1 MRKFRKLAALCAVFL
16 IALCL
21 FSTAAYAAPEDEST
35 TTPAESTAAP
45 TESATA
51 TDNNIGNILP
61 PGTGTVVDVFEG
73 EDGRK
78 FYTIQTP
85 AGNTF
90 YLIIDFT
97 MTGENVYFVDAVQEK
112 DLIALAEKAANGQT
126 GGGGVTS
133 TASNNSTSEQPDG
146 NQETPAPAANSG
158 NNFMI
163 LLIVLIVVIGGGA
176 GYYFKV
182 YRKKRDNDSRDEYE
196 DEPDDYAGEDY
207 ETEPEDDS
215 VPWEEDEE
223 DV

>member
-16 IALCL
+16 IAMCF
-21 FSTAAYAAPEDEST
+21 FSTVAYAAPEDEST
-35 TTPAESTAAP
+35 STPAETSPPIESTEP
-45 TESATA
+45 SEDIS
-51 TDNNIGNILP
+51 GVLP
-61 PGTGTVVDVFEG
+61 PGTGKVVDVFEG
-73 EDGRK
+73 ENGRK

-97 MTGENVYFVDAVQEK
+97 MTGENVYFMDAVQEK
-112 DLIALAEKAANGQT
+112 DLIALAEKAANGNTGSETISNTPSKKSGNNQT
-126 GGGGVTS
+126 ES
-133 TASNNSTSEQPDG
+133 TAQPNSN
-146 NQETPAPAANSG
+146 

-163 LLIVLIVVIGGGA
+163 LLVVLVVLIGGGA

-196 DEPDDYAGEDY
+196 ADGPEGYAGEDY